1 MFDRRSALVGVVVCV
16 MLAASIGFSG
26 TARADS
32 TAGGFIGGLLTAKVL
47 SNMERRTQAQEAQAS
62 QPQPVRQAPQQ
73 APQQAP
79 ATLTPQQQ
87 LQQLDQL
94 AAGGYVTPDEYKARK
109 KAIMDRM

>member
-1 MFDRRSALVGVVVCV
+1 MFNRHRASVGVAVCV

-26 TARADS
+26 TVRADS
-32 TAGGFIGGLLTAKVL
+32 TAGGFIGGLVTAKVL
-47 SNMERRTQAQEAQAS
+47 SNMERRTQAQETQAYAPR
-62 QPQPVRQAPQQ
+62 PQPVRQ

-94 AAGGYVTPDEYKARK
+94 AAGGYVTPEEYKARK